1 MIIGINGKIGSGK
14 DTVGKII
21 QYLTSECGDSNSS
34 RHRTYAEFL
43 KRGGGSN
50 LRNFD
55 QHYVSDWEVKK
66 FAGKL
71 KTTASL
77 LTGIDVE
84 KFEDQ
89 EFKKTFLG
97 QEWDYIE
104 YMNNSPRGS
113 ITKMT
118 IRELLQKL
126 GTEAMRDGLHTNV
139 WVNALFA
146 DYVPISDISK
156 SNTCVDDR
164 LHHGYKGTKIYRTYH
179 NIKQRCNN
187 PKHPRYNDYGNRGIT
202 MCEEWLNNI
211 TSFINWAIENGY
223 NESLSIDRIDNNK
236 GYSPDNCR
244 CVSYAVQSIN
254 KSLRKDNT
262 SGYKG
267 VTKDSHN
274 WRAQI
279 QIKGKQKFLGYF
291 DTAEEAS
298 EAYENAFMEREG
310 LYLKEEENNLIYP
323 SWCIT
328 DMRFPNEL
336 EAVEERK
343 GITIRV
349 VRYKVGDKVYW
360 TDPEGVSSG
369 SYEVT
374 EVYQDFCFINNDFS
388 EAQVLYHE
396 IKLIAA
402 DLHPS
407 ETALDD
413 AEFDYEIINNGSIED
428 LIEKM
433 RQVLT
438 IEGII

>member
-1 MIIGINGKIGSGK
+1 
-14 DTVGKII
+14 
-21 QYLTSECGDSNSS
+21 
-34 RHRTYAEFL
+34 
-43 KRGGGSN
+43 
-50 LRNFD
+50 
-55 QHYVSDWEVKK
+55 VKK

-71 KTTASL
+71 KQIASL
-77 LTGIDVE
+77 LTGIPVE

-89 EFKKTFLG
+89 EFKKLDMNPEWGMTYREFL
-97 QEWDYIE
+97 Q
-104 YMNNSPRGS
+104 N
-113 ITKMT
+113 
-118 IRELLQKL
+118 L

-328 DMRFPNEL
+328 DMRFPNEK
-336 EAVEERK
+336 EAVKEK
-343 GITIRV
+343 GGITIKV
-349 VRYKVGDKVYW
+349 VRPGTVIG
-360 TDPEGVSSG
+360 
-369 SYEVT
+369 
-374 EVYQDFCFINNDFS
+374 N
-388 EAQVLYHE
+388 
-396 IKLIAA
+396 
-402 DLHPS
+402 HPS

-413 AEFDYEIINNGSIED
+413 AEFDYEIINDGTIED
-428 LIEKM
+428 LIEKVKEILIKE
-433 RQVLT
+433 Q
-438 IEGII
+438 II